1 MSITTGPG
9 EDALTLLAQVEGLL
23 DKLHT
28 APLWQLGNTQTLEL
42 VKAATV
48 VCAKVA
54 SVRLAAV
61 REVDTRAAPRP
72 LMARPRPRRGCRGT
86 AWNAPERPDAPSPW
100 QGRSATV
107 TSGSGWTWLV
117 G

>member
-48 VCAKVA
+48 VAAKVA

-61 REVDTRAAPRP
+61 REVDA
-72 LMARPRPRRGCRGT
+72 RGT
-86 AWNAPERPDAPSPW
+86 ATADGASSTAAWLQGHCLERPERPDAPSPW

-107 TSGSGWTWLV
+107 TSASGWTWPV